1 MGFVAN
7 NCSNEVIFR
16 FYQEIFSEMRINE
29 SEEVSD
35 YENSD
40 FYDDEDEDF
49 VLEDDEIDP
58 FAPTE
63 YNSSED
69 VPESPHLAQI
79 GFWAM
84 NNEDFDHDDIEI
96 QEINL
101 DADLNDLTLEE
112 LKEALA
118 NQKLA
123 VERLD
128 KTQDRIKAI

>member
-1 MGFVAN
+1 MGFVAK
-7 NCSNEVIFR
+7 NCSSEVIFR
-16 FYQEIFSEMRINE
+16 FYHEIFSEMRISE

-49 VLEDDEIDP
+49 VLEDYEIDP

-69 VPESPHLAQI
+69 APESPHLAEI

-101 DADLNDLTLEE
+101 DTDLNDLTLEE
-112 LKEALA
+112 LKDALA
-118 NQKLA
+118 
-123 VERLD
+123 
-128 KTQDRIKAI
+128 